1 MQRRLANVGPTA
13 ALTEPTVIVF
23 AGCVDA
29 FDRYLERLVTAIGP
43 GCQWSSE
50 AEFCAYTGCSPTNL
64 EHWLSCDWV
73 QHFPNLVL
81 SLEDLPGPVP
91 WVLYRTQEGE
101 HSVRVFSA
109 SEDLAASLGRRV
121 RSRVQ

>member
-1 MQRRLANVGPTA
+1 M
-13 ALTEPTVIVF
+13 IVF
-23 AGCVDA
+23 AGCLDA
-29 FDRYLERLVTAIGP
+29 FDPYLERLVTAIGP

-50 AEFCAYTGCSPTNL
+50 AEFCGYTGCSPTNL
-64 EHWLSCDWV
+64 EHWLSRDWV

-81 SLEDLPGPVP
+81 SLEDLPGAVP

-109 SEDLAASLGRRV
+109 TEDLAASLGQRV